1 MGRQPNR
8 GAAQDRPAFEVVH
21 DNVAYRV
28 AIKRVG
34 SARRFTLRVRAAT
47 SDAVL
52 TMPASAS
59 LRTARSFAER
69 HAHWI
74 GTRLR
79 TLPGPI
85 PLRAGLVLPVRSVD
99 HTIVHHPIGEGAR
112 GRAQI
117 RLPEGC
123 TPEIHVMADEDSVG
137 RLVEALL
144 RREALDDLR
153 TAADRHARAV
163 GRSFSRIV
171 VRDTRSRWGSCSA
184 RGTLSF
190 SWRLILAPPLVLD
203 YLVAHEVA
211 HLCHMNHSAA
221 FWAVTERLAPQIEE
235 AEAWLKRNGQALHRY
250 AAV

>member
-8 GAAQDRPAFEVVH
+8 SAAQDRPAFEVVH

-52 TMPASAS
+52 TMPARAS

-85 PLRAGLVLPVRSVD
+85 QIRAGLVLPVRSVD
-99 HTIVHHPIGEGAR
+99 HPIVHHPIGEGAR
-112 GRAQI
+112 GRAEI
-117 RLPEGC
+117 RSPNG
-123 TPEIHVMADEDSVG
+123 TPEIHVMADEAAIG
-137 RLVEALL
+137 RLVESLL
-144 RREALDDLR
+144 RREALNDFKP
-153 TAADRHARAV
+153 AAERHARAV
-163 GRSFSRIV
+163 GRRFSRIV
-171 VRDTRSRWGSCSA
+171 VRDTRSRWGSCSG

-190 SWRLILAPPLVLD
+190 SWRLILAPPFVLD

-211 HLCHMNHSAA
+211 HLCHMNHSAE
-221 FWAVTERLAPQIEE
+221 FWALTAQLAPQIEE
-235 AEAWLKRNGQALHRY
+235 AETWLKRNGQALHRY
-250 AAV
+250 AVV